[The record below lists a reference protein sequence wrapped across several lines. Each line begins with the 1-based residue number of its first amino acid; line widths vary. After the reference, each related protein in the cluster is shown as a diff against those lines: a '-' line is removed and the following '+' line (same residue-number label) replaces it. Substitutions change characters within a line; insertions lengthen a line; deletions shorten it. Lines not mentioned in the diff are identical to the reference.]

1 MFFCLYS
8 FLCWLAKRFIFY
20 YTLFSFM
27 DQSHTSL
34 LRELFIGSLNKADIS
49 PVQLCAGSINVCVK
63 CALKSVRSLS
73 TKVGHYMEEE
83 VLMLDTTWKKKC
95 WSWTLHGR
103 RSLPPKKKQQQKNQK
118 KPTHTKPTTTTD
130 YVIFF
135 FFLFFLNEN
144 LICVTLV
151 FYWVSHSCRCPT
163 MFLIKLPYIYC
174 IADSVTLYERSW
186 KVEQRKEGKSHSY
199 SLSLTHTQT

>member
-1 MFFCLYS
+1 
-8 FLCWLAKRFIFY
+8 
-20 YTLFSFM
+20 M
-27 DQSHTSL
+27 DKSHNSL

-83 VLMLDTTWKKKC
+83 VLKLDITRKKK
-95 WSWTLHGR
+95 S
-103 RSLPPKKKQQQKNQK
+103 PPQKKTTKKKQKTK
-118 KPTHTKPTTTTD
+118 THTQNPQQQP
-130 YVIFF
+130 IMLFAF

-151 FYWVSHSCRCPT
+151 FY
-163 MFLIKLPYIYC
+163 
-174 IADSVTLYERSW
+174 
-186 KVEQRKEGKSHSY
+186 
-199 SLSLTHTQT
+199 